1 MKAIVLAAGLGT
13 RLRPLTDDRPKALV
27 EVGGQTMLERVLRR
41 LARFGVTQVIVNV
54 HHHAQLVVDY
64 LATHHNFG
72 LHIEISRE
80 DDLLLDTGGGLK
92 QTAEFFLREGG
103 NEPFLLHNVDIAS
116 TVDLNALLAAHRASG
131 ALVTLAVKARASS
144 RQLLFDADGLLC
156 GRRAG
161 QATEWAR
168 ECSPVEPLAY
178 SCIQAISPRL
188 FPLLKGQGGQSA
200 FPIFPAYLRMAAEG
214 ERIAAFRVD
223 QAYWRDLGKIE
234 SIRQAEADLT
244 TGLWA

>member
-41 LARFGVTQVIVNV
+41 LGQFGVTQVIVNV
-54 HHHAQLVVDY
+54 HHHAHRVVDY
-64 LATHHNFG
+64 LAAHRNFG

-92 QTAEFFLREGG
+92 QTAEFFLRGG
-103 NEPFLLHNVDIAS
+103 GDEPFLLHNVDIAS
-116 TVDLNALLAAHRASG
+116 TVDLNAILAAHQSSG
-131 ALVTLAVKARASS
+131 ALVTLAVKARTSS
-144 RQLLFDADGLLC
+144 RQLLFDAAGLLC

-161 QATEWAR
+161 QTTEWVR

-188 FPLLKGQGGQSA
+188 FPLLKEQGA
-200 FPIFPAYLRMAAEG
+200 FPIFPAYLRLAAEG

-234 SIRQAEADLT
+234 SLRQAEADLT